1 MITRAV
7 ILITAFLL
15 GACPAFAQTD
25 WEQELGE
32 DLVEFR
38 DGKMIAEDYF
48 IYTVSVPGTEETSL
62 QVKVY
67 GEALEDGIISRDKFV
82 SLMTLISYQT
92 LVTAFAESYQMSA
105 SDFMSAMDIEDL
117 SDPIGT
123 PDIEINLTAPNQGMQ
138 IELVNTATNRTQ
150 RSTSTWKEIYAN

>member
-1 MITRAV
+1 MIIRAASLIFA
-7 ILITAFLL
+7 ILI
-15 GACPAFAQTD
+15 GVSPAYAQSD

-48 IYTVSVPGTEETSL
+48 IYTVSIPGTEEVSI

-67 GEALEDGIISRDKFV
+67 GEAPEDGIISRDKFV
-82 SLMTLISYQT
+82 NLMTMISYQT

-105 SDFMSAMDIEDL
+105 SDFMNAMDIEDL

-123 PDIEINLTAPNQGMQ
+123 PDIEINLTATNQGMQ
-138 IELVNTATNRTQ
+138 IEFVNTATNQTR